1 MVKIAALYRQVIF
14 EGFMKTMNK
23 NGVFQKQRHQGSD
36 QRLMQRMSKLT
47 KINLED
53 SCQTQSILQFINL
66 YLTTFA
72 VALQKAVKDF
82 L

>member
-1 MVKIAALYRQVIF
+1 MVKIAAIYRPVIF
-14 EGFMKTMNK
+14 EEFMKTMNK

-72 VALQKAVKDF
+72 VVLQKAVKDF